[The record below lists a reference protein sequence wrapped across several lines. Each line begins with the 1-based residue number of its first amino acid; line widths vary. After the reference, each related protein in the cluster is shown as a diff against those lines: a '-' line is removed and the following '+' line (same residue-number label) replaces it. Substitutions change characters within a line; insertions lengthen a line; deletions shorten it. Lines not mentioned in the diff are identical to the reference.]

1 MLSPLI
7 AAMLLAGA
15 APPEIRV
22 DVGEVDLSTLPALEQ
37 SGPQLP
43 TRAMVARVE
52 RILASGHCKIRGNT
66 SRRFD
71 IDVPFALLVEPDGKA
86 NQVVVSDLGCPE
98 LESFTGIIALEL
110 ANRGHLR
117 GAADAKAQWF
127 GSSLNFNQQ

>member
-7 AAMLLAGA
+7 AAMLFA
-15 APPEIRV
+15 AAADSDLRV
-22 DVGEVDLSTLPALEQ
+22 DVGEVSLSTLPALEQ
-37 SGPQLP
+37 SGPDLP

-52 RILASGHCKIRGNT
+52 RILASGACKIRGNT

-71 IDVPFALLVEPDGKA
+71 IDVPFALRIEPDGRA

-98 LESFTGIIALEL
+98 LETFTGIIALEL

-117 GAADAKAQWF
+117 AADQGKAVWY
-127 GSSLNFNQQ
+127 GSMLNFNQQ

>member
-1 MLSPLI
+1 MSPLI

-15 APPEIRV
+15 AQSDIRV

-37 SGPQLP
+37 SGPELP

-71 IDVPFALLVEPDGKA
+71 IDVPFALLIEPDGKA
-86 NQVVVSDLGCPE
+86 NQVVVTDLGCPE
-98 LESFTGIIALEL
+98 LESFAGIIALEL
-110 ANRGHLR
+110 ANRGHLS
-117 GAADAKAQWF
+117 GTNAAKAQWY
-127 GSSLNFNQQ
+127 GSTLNFNQQ

>member
-1 MLSPLI
+1 MTSPLI
-7 AAMLLAGA
+7 AAMLLAGGA
-15 APPEIRV
+15 QPDLRV
-22 DVGEVDLSTLPALEQ
+22 DVGQVDLSTLPALKQ

-71 IDVPFALLVEPDGKA
+71 IDVPFAILLEPDGKA

-98 LESFTGIIALEL
+98 LESFAGIIALEL
-110 ANRGHLR
+110 ANRGHLHAR
-117 GAADAKAQWF
+117 TDTKAQWF
-127 GSSLNFNQQ
+127 GSMLNFNQQ

>member
-7 AAMLLAGA
+7 AATLLAAA

-22 DVGEVDLSTLPALEQ
+22 DVGDVDLATLPALEQ
-37 SGPQLP
+37 SGPDLP

-71 IDVPFALLVEPDGKA
+71 IDVPFAILVEPDGKA

-117 GAADAKAQWF
+117 GTADSKAQWF